1 MNPRS
6 EYIAPF
12 NEDCQIGLVQTAPPG
27 GVVGG
32 AVVTAG
38 DDALTDGIA
47 EGDVEVELD
56 GEEDVEVELDGEE
69 DVEVELDGEEDVEV
83 ELDGEEDVEVELDGE
98 EDVEVES
105 DGEEDVEVESDG
117 EEDVEVEP
125 VLEIGVDGDF
135 VAEADSL
142 FVPAVG
148 AGLTGTLSTVK
159 ATRRLEVLPLRQ
171 VNTTLSV

>member
-83 ELDGEEDVEVELDGE
+83 ELDGEEDVEVE
-98 EDVEVES
+98 
-105 DGEEDVEVESDG
+105 SDG

>member
-12 NEDCQIGLVQTAPPG
+12 NEDRQIGLVQTAPPG
-27 GVVGG
+27 G
-32 AVVTAG
+32 AVVARPGTTRSPMGSLKETSRSSWTAK
-38 DDALTDGIA
+38 
-47 EGDVEVELD
+47 EDVEVELD

-98 EDVEVES
+98 EDVEVEL
-105 DGEEDVEVESDG
+105 DG

-125 VLEIGVDGDF
+125 VLEIGIDGDF

-148 AGLTGTLSTVK
+148 AGLTDTLSTVK